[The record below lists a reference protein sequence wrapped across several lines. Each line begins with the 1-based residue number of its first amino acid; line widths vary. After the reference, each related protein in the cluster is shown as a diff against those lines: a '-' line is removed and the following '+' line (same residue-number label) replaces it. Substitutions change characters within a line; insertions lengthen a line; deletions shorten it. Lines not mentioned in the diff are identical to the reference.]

1 MGWKEN
7 GDDEVD
13 DEREG
18 AGWLTNWKLFQYMRR
33 WHEIQLPQPHP
44 THPNQTNSSSFQLI
58 PIAIPIDNNSISSRI
73 AKIYCSNGRRM
84 NDMAFA
90 NSGKEEGKK
99 LFFL

>member
-1 MGWKEN
+1 MEWKEN

-18 AGWLTNWKLFQYMRR
+18 AGWLNNWKLLNIWESGMTF
-33 WHEIQLPQPHP
+33 IHP
-44 THPNQTNSSSFQLI
+44 TRIHSNRANSSSFQLI
-58 PIAIPIDNNSISSRI
+58 PISIPIGNNSISSRI

-90 NSGKEEGKK
+90 NSGKEGKK